1 MKSFLISDNE
11 DTLIGLRLSGI
22 DGILATDEAMINR
35 EFDKAVKDREIGII
49 ILTENIAERIKGKV
63 LELKTKGVDQLVVT
77 IPDRSGL
84 KDKNFIMRYIK
95 ESIGIKI

>member
-22 DGILATDEAMINR
+22 EGILARNDDEINF
-35 EFDKAVKDREIGII
+35 EFDKAVEDKEIGII
-49 ILTENIAERIKGKV
+49 ILTENIAEKINEKV
-63 LELKTKGVDQLVVT
+63 IRLKTEGVDQLVVT

>member
-22 DGILATDEAMINR
+22 GGVLAKNDDDINH
-35 EFDKAVKDREIGII
+35 EFDKAVEDKEIGII
-49 ILTENIAERIKGKV
+49 ILTENIAENINEKV
-63 LELKTKGVDQLVVT
+63 ISLKTEGVDQLVVT